1 MSYEVES
8 DDSTVSTAECDA
20 FTRAVG
26 HELRR
31 HRNDQ
36 KLTLRD
42 VSQQIGVSESV
53 LCRIELGRRP
63 FSLSRLI
70 VMCLVLGV
78 EASKII
84 AQAQKETFPFGWP
97 TLDERATG
105 LVIYE

>member
-1 MSYEVES
+1 MSFEEES
-8 DDSTVSTAECDA
+8 DGNAVSTAECDA

-26 HELRR
+26 HELRKY
-31 HRNDQ
+31 RNERN
-36 KLTLRD
+36 LTLRD
-42 VSQQIGVSESV
+42 VSQQVGVSESV

-70 VMCLVLGV
+70 VTCLVLGV
-78 EASKII
+78 EASKVI

-97 TLDERATG
+97 ALNERATG